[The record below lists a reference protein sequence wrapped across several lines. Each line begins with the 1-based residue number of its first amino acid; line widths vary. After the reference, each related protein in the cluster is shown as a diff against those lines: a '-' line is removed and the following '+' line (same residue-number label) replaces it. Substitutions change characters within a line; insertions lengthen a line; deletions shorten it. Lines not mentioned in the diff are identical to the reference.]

1 MTDVERM
8 VAALERIVVL
18 LEKQDQRAK
27 IVVTDAPPFQPPA
40 QAAPAAPQATVAGVC
55 PVHGTPWRT
64 SKKNGTPSKRGYC
77 SGKLADGSYCSEQ
90 GPWLG

>member
-18 LEKQDQRAK
+18 LEGLDRR
-27 IVVTDAPPFQPPA
+27 TFEPPAPTPFQAPA

-64 SKKNGTPSKRGYC
+64 SKKDGTPSKRGYC
-77 SGKLADGSYCSEQ
+77 SGKMADGSYCSEQ

>member
-18 LEKQDQRAK
+18 LEGLDRRTFEPQ
-27 IVVTDAPPFQPPA
+27 PFQQPA

-64 SKKNGTPSKRGYC
+64 SKKDGTPSKRGYC
-77 SGKLADGSYCSEQ
+77 SGKMADGSYCSEQ